1 MNTEW
6 LATAY
11 LPAGLGIGLLAS
23 APMGPVNILV
33 IQSALQSGRKPALL
47 LGFGSALGDLLFATI
62 AALGIGVLIS
72 GFTDHREALRL
83 IGGAIMIAF
92 AGFLWFRAPHLQTG
106 PAQPQGKSWN
116 LAIAAFAMTITN
128 PVTLL
133 WFASVF
139 GTVGFVAIGHS
150 TPRALLHSLI
160 LVSGVFIGAM
170 GWWVLVTGLTR
181 RYRHHVNDRMLAH
194 VNHGIALIML
204 ASGVYAV
211 ADSLMH
217 WQRLQ

>member
-23 APMGPVNILV
+23 APIGPVNILV
-33 IQSALQSGRKPALL
+33 IQRALQGGRNPALV
-47 LGFGSALGDLLFATI
+47 LGFGAALGDLLFAAI
-62 AALGIGVLIS
+62 AALGIGALMT
-72 GFTDHREALRL
+72 GFTDHKDTLRL

-92 AGFLWFRAPHLQTG
+92 AGFLWVRAPHLQTG
-106 PAQPQGKSWN
+106 RSEPQGGSKN

-139 GTVGFVAIGHS
+139 STVGFVEIGHS
-150 TPRALLHSLI
+150 SPRALLHSLI
-160 LVSGVFIGAM
+160 LVAGVFLGAM
-170 GWWVLVTGLTR
+170 GWWAIVTGLTT
-181 RYRHHVNDRMLAH
+181 RYRHLVNDRMLGH
-194 VNHGIALIML
+194 VNHGIAFIML
-204 ASGVYAV
+204 ASGAYAV
-211 ADSLMH
+211 ADSL
-217 WQRLQ
+217 LLKGF